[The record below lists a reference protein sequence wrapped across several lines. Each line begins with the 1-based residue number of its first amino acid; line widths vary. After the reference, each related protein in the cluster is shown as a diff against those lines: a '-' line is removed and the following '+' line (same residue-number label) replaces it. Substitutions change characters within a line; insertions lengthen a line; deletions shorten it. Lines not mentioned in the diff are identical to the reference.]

1 MSKEQGPSRAIR
13 SYRDL
18 EVWQEG
24 IALVREVYRLT
35 TSWPSGERF
44 GLTSQIRRASVSV
57 PSNIAEG
64 WGRHKRGEFDQFLRY
79 ARGSLFEVETQL
91 IIAEEVGL
99 TDPDDLTPVLQRI
112 DRLSRRITALRRTL

>member
-1 MSKEQGPSRAIR
+1 MSEGESPTRPIR

-18 EVWQEG
+18 DVWREG
-24 IALVREVYRLT
+24 IEIVRDVYRLT
-35 TSWPSGERF
+35 QTWPPDERF
-44 GLTSQIRRASVSV
+44 GLTSQVRRAAVSI

-64 WGRHKRGEFDQFLRY
+64 WGRHGRGEFDQFLRY

-91 IIAEEVGL
+91 IIAIEVGL
-99 TDPDDLTPVLQRI
+99 HDSEDVADLLQRI